1 MLALSVHNARTEKK
15 IWFHRD
21 QGSATAERDYGRLC
35 GRTLPIGKD
44 KYGRIYWSF
53 HGESS
58 LFVCLPCI
66 ENGVQRQWHRYSEPE
81 EIASLIVC
89 LGKQEVAEEI
99 KRLFPKA
106 NRMIRKR
113 RWMDLLQKR
122 AFKVDLSREEEG
134 DDEDEKV
141 AEQPSLKKP
150 EENETEQEDTIKND
164 INEEM
169 GDPFEEGEEVLV
181 ESKSGKLLWD
191 AVVVAVSKCKF
202 LVNGYRVHYTNWNS
216 RFDEWVEPIRVVEP
230 SDNNVQ
236 VQEDML
242 TELMDAREAFPE
254 PLENFQARTFI
265 KSKNRARGSSTNL
278 PPFSEIATS
287 PNPDFSSTEVKS
299 LATLKALLLMI
310 EAALPEGSVL
320 ANSTWITASS
330 WRNMV
335 QNANGAA
342 ALMGCLVL
350 FEDALD
356 EKWIEPHA
364 YHLLSC
370 MPRHWRAIQDA
381 SLSGVALRI
390 WILDNGIQFA
400 KTEKLKNKGGI
411 RKKK

>member
-1 MLALSVHNARTEKK
+1 M
-15 IWFHRD
+15 
-21 QGSATAERDYGRLC
+21 
-35 GRTLPIGKD
+35 
-44 KYGRIYWSF
+44 
-53 HGESS
+53 
-58 LFVCLPCI
+58 
-66 ENGVQRQWHRYSEPE
+66 
-81 EIASLIVC
+81 
-89 LGKQEVAEEI
+89 
-99 KRLFPKA
+99 
-106 NRMIRKR
+106 
-113 RWMDLLQKR
+113 
-122 AFKVDLSREEEG
+122 
-134 DDEDEKV
+134 
-141 AEQPSLKKP
+141 
-150 EENETEQEDTIKND
+150 
-164 INEEM
+164 
-169 GDPFEEGEEVLV
+169 
-181 ESKSGKLLWD
+181 
-191 AVVVAVSKCKF
+191 
-202 LVNGYRVHYTNWNS
+202 
-216 RFDEWVEPIRVVEP
+216 EPIRVVEP

-236 VQEDML
+236 VQVCSVIKILMQKCCLVFNKPNANCDLFHVTIPQEDML

-254 PLENFQARTFI
+254 PLEKFQARTFI